1 MASPEKERFF
11 QTMEDQGLALT
22 FDDVRLRTRRSLVSP
37 QEVDVASTFS
47 PNVELKVPIVSA
59 AMDTVTESEM
69 AISMA
74 KLGGLGVIHA
84 GLSIENQRKEARRV
98 KLHLNG
104 LIEQPISLAQDRS
117 VESVLNECEE
127 RKFDFRTFPIV
138 DSEKKLVGMLTK
150 NDFDFCED
158 NSESVGKIMTPIAE
172 ITSAPAGTDI
182 ETAYEIMEETKKKTL
197 PLIKED
203 GTVGGLYVLS
213 DVLRIVR
220 DNPESYNLDGN
231 GRLKVAAAVPTDP
244 EEALERIKAMESY
257 IDVVVIDTAQGD
269 SMYAFDTLEKII
281 DKMCDTTKQAKEGF
295 ADLDIVVGNVSDGE
309 SARMLAEEGADGIKV
324 GQGPGSICTTRPET
338 GIGTPQVTAVYEC
351 AQATKE
357 FGDVS
362 ICADGGLVYPGDV
375 SIAIAAGADSV
386 MLGGMLS
393 GAKETPG
400 EVITR
405 DGKLMKMYRGMGS
418 PSALRDSAASRQ
430 RYSTGNVGKPLAE
443 GVEKY
448 VSYRGPVADSMDH
461 YVKALRKSMS
471 YVGAPDIK
479 THREE
484 TRFWR
489 ITNAGLNESHPHDIK
504 GVN

>member
-1 MASPEKERFF
+1 MSPEKERFF
-11 QTMEDQGLALT
+11 QNMEDQGLALT
-22 FDDVRLRTRRSLVSP
+22 FDDVRLRTRRSYHSP
-37 QEVDVASTFS
+37 QEVDITSSFS
-47 PNVELKVPIVSA
+47 PSAELKVPIVSA

-69 AISMA
+69 AIAMA

-84 GLSIENQRKEARRV
+84 GLSIEKQRKEARRV

-104 LIEQPISLAQDRS
+104 LIEHPITLDQERS
-117 VESVLNECEE
+117 VESVLNECRE
-127 RKFDFRTFPIV
+127 RKFDFRTFPVV
-138 DSEKKLVGMLTK
+138 DEERKLVGMLTQ

-158 NSESVGKIMTPIAE
+158 RSENVGKIMTSIDE
-172 ITSAPAGTDI
+172 ITSAPDGTDI
-182 ETAYEIMEETKKKTL
+182 KSAYEIMKDTKKKTL

-203 GTVGGLYVLS
+203 GTIGGLYILS

-220 DNPESYNLDGN
+220 ENPDSYNIDDN
-231 GRLKVAAAVPTDP
+231 GRLRVAAAVPTDP
-244 EEALERIKAMESY
+244 DEAMERIRAMESY

-269 SMYAFDTLEKII
+269 SKYSFETLEKLTNE
-281 DKMCDTTKQAKEGF
+281 MRNTTKQVKEGF
-295 ADLDIVVGNVSDGE
+295 QGLDVVVGNVSDGE

-338 GIGTPQVTAVYEC
+338 GIGTPQVTAVHEC
-351 AQATKE
+351 AKATKE
-357 FGDVS
+357 FKDLY
-362 ICADGGLVYPGDV
+362 ICADGGLVYPGDI

-405 DGKLMKMYRGMGS
+405 DGKLVKMYRGMGS
-418 PSALRDSAASRQ
+418 PSALRDSSASRK

-461 YVKALRKSMS
+461 YIKALQKSMS

-479 THREE
+479 THQEQ

-504 GVN
+504 NIN